1 MSNPVIVRDWGDG
14 SNGVLIA
21 LIVAVVVGLAIR
33 AFSTWRMD
41 TNNNDPKTV
50 DVKVEAPSLPKA
62 DDMPS
67 VKDVAPITND
77 TPTVN

>member
-21 LIVAVVVGLAIR
+21 LIVAVVVGLVIR

-41 TNNNDPKTV
+41 MWNNDSKTV
-50 DVKVEAPSLPKA
+50 DVKVEAPNMPTT
-62 DDMPS
+62 DDVPS
-67 VKDVAPITND
+67 VNDAAPSTNQ
-77 TPTVN
+77 